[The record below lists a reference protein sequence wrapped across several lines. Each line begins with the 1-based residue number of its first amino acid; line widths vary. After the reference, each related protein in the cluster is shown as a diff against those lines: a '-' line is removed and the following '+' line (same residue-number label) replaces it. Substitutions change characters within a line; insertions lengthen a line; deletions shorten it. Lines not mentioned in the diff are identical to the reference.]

1 MNNSKNK
8 DIRFI
13 AVIII
18 LIVLGAANGV
28 ADARF
33 FGKNFLDLKRDFEV
47 TLYEDVTVLDTIKY
61 IHSLPSS
68 SDESDPDDFMVFL
81 PAGATGY
88 GRITVWY
95 YNNSEIDASD
105 FSFSATFKSA
115 DGESVEVHF
124 SNNPDSI
131 RYDDVV
137 DMNKIV
143 SPESVIDEYRDA
155 GETYRK
161 MWLNH
166 QITGAVIGLIIS
178 GIIAAVFILIHK
190 KAKGTRPRSI
200 IFRILIAVDAILL
213 LNMINLLYLFTR
225 LL

>member
-1 MNNSKNK
+1 MNNAKNK

-13 AVIII
+13 TVIII

-33 FGKNFLDLKRDFEV
+33 FGKNLLALKRDFEV
-47 TLYEDVTVLDTIKY
+47 TLAEDVTVLDTVKY

-68 SDESDPDDFMVFL
+68 SLESDPDDYMVFL

-88 GRITVWY
+88 GSINVWY

-105 FSFSATFKSA
+105 FSFRATFKSA

-124 SNNPDSI
+124 SNNPDRI

-143 SPESVIDEYRDA
+143 SPESVIDEYRNA

-161 MWLNH
+161 MWLNN
-166 QITGAVIGLIIS
+166 QITGVVIGLIIS
-178 GIIAAVFILIHK
+178 GIIAAVLILIHK
-190 KAKGTRPRSI
+190 KAKATRTNAI
-200 IFRILIAVDAILL
+200 LFRILIAIDAVLL

>member
-1 MNNSKNK
+1 MNNTKNK
-8 DIRFI
+8 DLRFI
-13 AVIII
+13 TVLII

-33 FGKNFLDLKRDFEV
+33 FGKNLLALKRDFEV
-47 TLYEDVTVLDTIKY
+47 TLYEDVTVLDTMKAIQ
-61 IHSLPSS
+61 SLPYS
-68 SDESDPDDFMVFL
+68 SDESDSDDFMVFL

-88 GRITVWY
+88 GSITVWY

-105 FSFSATFKSA
+105 FSFRATFKSA

-124 SNNPDSI
+124 SNNPDKT
-131 RYDDVV
+131 RYDNVV

-143 SPESVIDEYRDA
+143 SPESVIAEYRDA
-155 GETYRK
+155 VETYRK
-161 MWLNH
+161 MWLNY

-178 GIIAAVFILIHK
+178 GIIATVFILIHK

-213 LNMINLLYLFTR
+213 LNMIILLYLFTR